1 MPLAYAALQA
11 AAIRPGD
18 IVLEP
23 SAGTGMLA
31 VMAQCALG
39 KHASGALHL
48 NEIATILDHWLRGR
62 RRALWLSASDKLLED
77 ARRDWAAIGGS
88 EADIIPL
95 GKFRQGAEIPQEA
108 GILFATYA
116 TLRSPARQGKRS
128 RLEQIVGWLAD
139 GMDEDSR
146 HAFGGV
152 IVFDEAHAM
161 ANAAGSKGSRGDTA
175 PSQQGRAGLR
185 LQNAL
190 PDARILYVS
199 ATGATTVPGL
209 AYARRL
215 GLWGGADT
223 GGETPFEQRTD
234 FVTAMEAGGVAAM
247 EVVARDLKALGL
259 YQARALSYDGV
270 EVEPL
275 EHPLTP
281 EQRRIYDAYAGAFK
295 VIHRNIE
302 DALKATGIME
312 GDATL
317 NKNAKSAALSAFEGA
332 KQRFFGHLLTA
343 MKCPSLI
350 RSDQAIQG
358 LGRTHRTHQATAPL
372 FRPVT
377 TDVKGE
383 RRFIAT
389 IARRLDSLGAITR
402 GQRDSQTAMG
412 GGDATLFRASDN
424 LESPYQPVDE
434 VFPGRSRH
442 GLILWCPGLKGGSLM
457 AMGQQ
462 KDRQGDLMVSWS
474 EMPRSPGHVFYDRL
488 QLVLIEGGFDGF
500 AEAVCQPYYAARMGA
515 PSVPPG
521 RYFRMHLVGYFEGID
536 SERGLEWRC
545 SDSLSLREFLLLEM
559 RERVPDHSWLSRT
572 RARLP
577 HEVHTAVFDWVLAL
591 IAEAGL
597 VKGERIGVDA
607 STMEANAALRN
618 IVRRDTGEGY
628 RGMLERLAQE
638 SGIETPTAEDLA
650 RLDRKRKGKKLSN
663 QDWVSRSDPEA
674 KIAKMKD
681 GATHLAYK
689 PEHAVDLDTGAV
701 VAAELHPADEGDTT
715 TLPKTLAAAEANLEA
730 VDMAPTAEDPAEC
743 VTDKGYHSR
752 LVLKALDDG
761 PWKSRISEPKQKGFA
776 RWHGDDAA
784 RRAVT
789 NNRTRLLS
797 GVAREAFKLRAEIVE
812 RSFAHNLD
820 RGGMRRTWLRG
831 RENVHKRYLLHVA
844 GHNLSLLMRQ
854 LIGAGTPKEAVAGGI
869 GALFVLVTPAGA
881 VLVVQIVLIVSEDG
895 ETAFAAICFAVA

>member
-1 MPLAYAALQA
+1 MNETTKPPRDPFQA
-11 AAIRPGD
+11 RGLTPQSYRR
-18 IVLEP
+18 EWFRYY
-23 SAGTGMLA
+23 SAKRITHQWFQ
-31 VMAQCALG
+31 V
-39 KHASGALHL
+39 H
-48 NEIATILDHWLRGR
+48 
-62 RRALWLSASDKLLED
+62 LLED
-77 ARRDWAAIGGS
+77 LAVESVLEIGPGLGLVTAILRHAGFTVTTLDRLAPLDGGAGGPHI
-88 EADIIPL
+88 EADLRVLPADRLAGFDVILCCETLEHISWH
-95 GKFRQGAEIPQEA
+95 EI
-108 GILFATYA
+108 
-116 TLRSPARQGKRS
+116 
-128 RLEQIVGWLAD
+128 
-139 GMDEDSR
+139 
-146 HAFGGV
+146 
-152 IVFDEAHAM
+152 
-161 ANAAGSKGSRGDTA
+161 
-175 PSQQGRAGLR
+175 
-185 LQNAL
+185 
-190 PDARILYVS
+190 
-199 ATGATTVPGL
+199 
-209 AYARRL
+209 
-215 GLWGGADT
+215 
-223 GGETPFEQRTD
+223 
-234 FVTAMEAGGVAAM
+234 
-247 EVVARDLKALGL
+247 
-259 YQARALSYDGV
+259 DGV
-270 EVEPL
+270 LAKLRQSGV
-275 EHPLTP
+275 
-281 EQRRIYDAYAGAFK
+281 RYV
-295 VIHRNIE
+295 VI
-302 DALKATGIME
+302 
-312 GDATL
+312 
-317 NKNAKSAALSAFEGA
+317 S
-332 KQRFFGHLLTA
+332 
-343 MKCPSLI
+343 
-350 RSDQAIQG
+350 
-358 LGRTHRTHQATAPL
+358 
-372 FRPVT
+372 V
-377 TDVKGE
+377 
-383 RRFIAT
+383 
-389 IARRLDSLGAITR
+389 
-402 GQRDSQTAMG
+402 
-412 GGDATLFRASDN
+412 
-424 LESPYQPVDE
+424 PYQPVDE

-681 GATHLAYK
+681 GTTHLAYK

-730 VDMAPTAEDPAEC
+730 VDVAPTAEDPAEC

-761 PWKSRISEPKQKGFA
+761 PWKSRISEPKQKGLA